1 VQSIPPAAAEKLPL
15 AYAQPS
21 SADGRS
27 PGIFWISSL
36 PERVPVYMLA
46 SLVLHEAWPGHLM
59 HIALMQ
65 EMESLPMFRRANFT
79 KYSACLE
86 GWAMYCESLGHE
98 MGLYQT
104 PHEEFGRLDMEM
116 WRACRLVVDTGIHLL
131 GWSRTQ
137 AIDFMVARLA
147 LSRQA
152 IEAEVDRY
160 IAMPAQALGYMIG
173 GLKFRE
179 LRKRAQTRLGSR
191 FDLRAYHDQL
201 IGAGAVTLPVLE
213 EVIDQWLDRHAA

>member
-1 VQSIPPAAAEKLPL
+1 
-15 AYAQPS
+15 
-21 SADGRS
+21 
-27 PGIFWISSL
+27 
-36 PERVPVYMLA
+36 
-46 SLVLHEAWPGHLM
+46 
-59 HIALMQ
+59 
-65 EMESLPMFRRANFT
+65 
-79 KYSACLE
+79 
-86 GWAMYCESLGHE
+86 
-98 MGLYQT
+98 
-104 PHEEFGRLDMEM
+104 
-116 WRACRLVVDTGIHLL
+116 
-131 GWSRTQ
+131 
-137 AIDFMVARLA
+137 MVARLA